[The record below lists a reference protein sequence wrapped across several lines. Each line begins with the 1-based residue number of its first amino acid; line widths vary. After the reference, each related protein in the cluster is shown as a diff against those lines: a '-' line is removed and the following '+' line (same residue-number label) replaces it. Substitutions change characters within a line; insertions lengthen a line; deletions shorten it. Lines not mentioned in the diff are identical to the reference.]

1 MVVQRHLLDVAAAPA
16 VVVDDR
22 HPVAGLQH
30 LLGLHALR
38 PVGVHYHQQRAG
50 LALQE
55 RLAAGGQHPRV
66 LRLGLHPPDQ
76 RMGCVILRV
85 NDDLALLPP
94 LPGDAAHAHGRAHG
108 VHVRVLVTHDIYL
121 LGVVDQLA
129 QRVGHDPGLHLCPLL
144 RGLAAP
150 AVELEVYPVLH
161 HGLIAAAAE
170 GHLQRQRGVL
180 EQLVKA
186 VLLPAHADGQR
197 GGHTLAGLHLPHLL
211 QHVEFLLG
219 VAAVVLLLEHEQ
231 IPVAVIAQQQPAGI
245 CRPVVQLLLQRGQH
259 RRALALRAGLHQLLV
274 VVHHEDGHQRPGQLQ
289 RLAHLLAVGDVHPV
303 GGGQRVL
310 IPLHLLR
317 MAQRAEYPV
326 NSTVPVEQLRI
337 LPLAVQQPAIAEI
350 RHHRVHQHFKD
361 LLLLAGELQ
370 KHIVAPQYLAGG
382 GIEHQHG
389 QRRIQ
394 HIAGACGVHAAGH
407 PVHVLPHR
415 RLRHLVAAAAH
426 QQHHGGH
433 RRLRQRQQRL
443 KGDGHDDEHH
453 ETQAVQRHI
462 GAESA
467 NDLLAQ
473 KAFLLSVIGIRL
485 QFNIAIDYSTK
496 FPGGQ

>member
-1 MVVQRHLLDVAAAPA
+1 MVVQRHLFDVAAAPA
-16 VVVDDR
+16 MVVDDR
-22 HPVAGLQH
+22 HPVAGLQQ

-38 PVGVHYHQQRAG
+38 TVGVHHHQQCAG

-55 RLAAGGQHPRV
+55 RLAAGGQYPGI

-76 RMGCVILRV
+76 RVSCVVLRI
-85 NDDLALLPP
+85 NDDLTLLAP

-108 VHVRVLVTHDIYL
+108 VHIRVLVAHDVYL

-150 AVELEVYPVLH
+150 AVELEVHPVLH

-170 GHLQRQRGVL
+170 GHLQCQRGVL

-186 VLLPAHADGQR
+186 VLIPAHADGQR
-197 GGHTLAGLHLPHLL
+197 GVHALAGLHLPHPL
-211 QHVEFLLG
+211 QHVELSLG

-231 IPVAVIAQQQPAGI
+231 IPVAVVTQQQPAGI

-274 VVHHEDGHQRPGQLQ
+274 VVHHEDGHQGPGQFQ
-289 RLAHLLAVGDVHPV
+289 CLAHLLAVGDIHPV

-317 MAQRAEYPV
+317 MAQRAEHPV
-326 NSTVPVEQLRI
+326 DPSVPMEQLRI

-350 RHHRVHQHFKD
+350 RHHRVHQHLKD
-361 LLLLAGELQ
+361 LLFLAGELQ
-370 KHIVAPQYLAGG
+370 EHIVAPQHLAGG

-407 PVHVLPHR
+407 PVHVLPHGG
-415 RLRHLVAAAAH
+415 LRHLVAAAAH

-433 RRLRQRQQRL
+433 RRLCQCQQRL
-443 KGDGHDDEHH
+443 KGNGHDDEHN
-453 ETQAVQRHI
+453 EA
-462 GAESA
+462 
-467 NDLLAQ
+467 
-473 KAFLLSVIGIRL
+473 
-485 QFNIAIDYSTK
+485 
-496 FPGGQ
+496 